1 MLWGQTTAPEVR
13 RSSPPADREGG
24 PAMTDSIRTRTRRL
38 PQLVLLGAALLGL
51 TASGL
56 AGAGPAGAAA
66 AAPGCGTAGL
76 SVQLLPGSPG
86 AGQRYAT
93 VVLTNTSGQLCT
105 IRGYGGLGLLG
116 APGQGVPTDLRR
128 VASPSPRTVSLA
140 PGGSA
145 RSLLHWT
152 VVPAAD
158 EPAAA
163 CEPTATTVVVTPPD
177 QTLAAL
183 LPWASGPVC
192 QHGLIQQ
199 NAYVPGSA
207 AF

>member
-1 MLWGQTTAPEVR
+1 
-13 RSSPPADREGG
+13 
-24 PAMTDSIRTRTRRL
+24 MTDSTRTRIRRL
-38 PQLVLLGAALLGL
+38 PHLLVLGAALAGL

-56 AGAGPAGAAA
+56 AAAGSAGAAPA
-66 AAPGCGTAGL
+66 GVQCGTADL
-76 SVQLLPGSPG
+76 SVQLKPGSPG

-93 VVLTNTSGQLCT
+93 VVLTNTSGHSCT
-105 IRGYGGLGLLG
+105 IRGYGGLALLG

-128 VASPSPRTVSLA
+128 LPSPGPQTVPLA

-152 VVPAAD
+152 VVPAGD
-158 EPAAA
+158 EPGAA

-183 LPWASGPVC
+183 VPWTFGPVC
-192 QHGLIQQ
+192 QHGLIEQ